1 MNLWKVLG
9 LAGVA
14 GVAAAG
20 VIIAQ
25 EQRQRAQLS
34 PEEIRARLHERLEQA
49 PEATDGG
56 AEPDPA
62 VSASKRPRW
71 LRRPHRRRRAAVQT
85 NLGEGPYWLGP
96 LFESSHMNTSRTM
109 PPNGMSEIR

>member
-20 VIIAQ
+20 VIIAR
-25 EQRQRAQLS
+25 EQRQRTQLA

-49 PEATDGG
+49 PA
-56 AEPDPA
+56 APDRGTRKAGQEVPGIA
-62 VSASKRPRW
+62 G
-71 LRRPHRRRRAAVQT
+71 PHRRWRPPWRRRHAAPIT
-85 NLGEGPYWLGP
+85 IAGD
-96 LFESSHMNTSRTM
+96 S
-109 PPNGMSEIR
+109 